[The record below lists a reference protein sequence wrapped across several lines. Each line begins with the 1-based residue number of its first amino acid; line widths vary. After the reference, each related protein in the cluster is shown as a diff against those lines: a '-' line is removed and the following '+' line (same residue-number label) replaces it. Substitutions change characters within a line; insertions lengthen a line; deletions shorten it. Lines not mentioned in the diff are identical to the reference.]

1 MNPVPPP
8 RLFDREVHHLHCV
21 GVGGMGLGPLAIYLA
36 ELGFTVSGEDDALTE
51 TMRPQL
57 ERAGVRLTS
66 LPDDCE
72 LLVYSSAIAQTHP
85 ARLAAA
91 ARKLPGVRRGELLAE
106 AVRGKKLAA
115 VCGSHG
121 KTTTTA
127 MLITALRQADFPA
140 GYVLGG
146 LFNDDR
152 LPPARVG
159 ANDWVVAE
167 IDESDGTIDRFS
179 PEITVVTNLDW
190 DHPDYYRRL
199 ADLEAV
205 FAGLF
210 RRTRGAVLVNEACA
224 LSTRL
229 APATAVTFGRTGQFS
244 AKVAQTD
251 PGHQQ
256 LALGGRFVLA
266 QATVQTRGAFNAA
279 NATAALAAAQRMG
292 VGVTPSALADYPGVR
307 RRQGV
312 LLASRALTVI
322 EDYAHHPAEIRA
334 LLESLRPSDPAGP
347 ADARHAKR
355 LPSERDAGLPVAA
368 VYDRRRSAEESS
380 QGSADSTSSRQAT
393 LPDKTGGHGPPLQNT
408 DSAGAEGL
416 RRHDAAG
423 GRLLVVFQ
431 PHRYSRT
438 AQFKGEFAAAL
449 ASAAAVHLL
458 DVYPAGEAPVA
469 GGTSADIAAELK
481 RRAPALPV
489 HHWPGDAAEFFA
501 ALDRDIRPGDLVVFV
516 GAGDIDQRAREWLVH
531 RAVPTAP
538 GPRWGELAAAWQPR
552 LSRATKLLREEPL
565 APKTTMRVGGAA
577 RLYAEP
583 ADVDDLR
590 TLVRAAHAAGLPLY
604 LLGRGSNLIVPD
616 EGVDGLVIALAHR
629 AWSAFEAR
637 PEGRVWAGAGLRLK
651 NLCGLALQAG
661 LAGFEF
667 LEGIPGSVGGAL
679 RMNAGA
685 MGGWM
690 FDVVEEVQVMTR
702 SGEVQ
707 TLRPPEMGVA
717 YRQCAALRDAIAL
730 GALLRPTAPTAAA
743 EIARLIDTYR
753 SQRHETQPREPSA
766 GCVFKNPPGG
776 SAGRLIDECGLKG
789 ARVGGAEV
797 SPLHANFIVNLGPAT
812 AGDVLEL
819 VRRVRARV
827 RQLKG
832 VDLEPEVLLYGKNWN
847 DVL

>member
-8 RLFDREVHHLHCV
+8 RLFERDVHRLHCV

-57 ERAGVRLTS
+57 ERAGVRLTP
-66 LPDDCE
+66 LPDDCD
-72 LLVYSSAIAQTHP
+72 LLVYSSAIAPTHP
-85 ARLAAA
+85 TRVAAG

-115 VCGSHG
+115 ICGSHG

-127 MLITALRQADFPA
+127 MLITALRQANFPT

-152 LPPARVG
+152 LPPAHVG
-159 ANDWVVAE
+159 DNEWVVAE

-179 PEITVVTNLDW
+179 PELTVVTNLDW
-190 DHPDYYRRL
+190 DHPDFYHRL
-199 ADLEAV
+199 ADLEATFV
-205 FAGLF
+205 ELF
-210 RRTRGAVLVNEACA
+210 RRTRGPVLVCEACA
-224 LSTRL
+224 LSGRL
-229 APATAVTFGRTGQFS
+229 APATAMTFGRTGQFS
-244 AKVAQTD
+244 AVAA
-251 PGHQQ
+251 PAGAGRQQ
-256 LALGGRFVLA
+256 LTLGGRFVLA

-279 NATAALAAAQRMG
+279 NATAALAAAQLMG
-292 VGVTPSALADYPGVR
+292 AEVMPAALAEYSGVR

-312 LLASRALTVI
+312 LHASGALTVI

-334 LLESLRPSDPAGP
+334 LLESLR
-347 ADARHAKR
+347 
-355 LPSERDAGLPVAA
+355 RD
-368 VYDRRRSAEESS
+368 
-380 QGSADSTSSRQAT
+380 
-393 LPDKTGGHGPPLQNT
+393 
-408 DSAGAEGL
+408 
-416 RRHDAAG
+416 AG

-449 ASAAAVHLL
+449 ASADAVHLL
-458 DVYPAGEAPVA
+458 DVYPAGEAPIA
-469 GGTSADIAAELK
+469 GGTSADIAAEL
-481 RRAPALPV
+481 RQRAPALAV
-489 HHWPGDAAEFFA
+489 QHWPGDDESFFT
-501 ALDRDIRPGDLVVFV
+501 ALDRAVRPGDLLAFV
-516 GAGDIDQRAREWLVH
+516 GAGDIDQKAREWLAR
-531 RAVPTAP
+531 RAGPADT
-538 GPRWGELAAAWQPR
+538 GPRWDELAAAWQSQ
-552 LSRATKLLREEPL
+552 LSHATKLLREEPL

-583 ADVDDLR
+583 ADLEDLR
-590 TLVRAAHAAGLPLY
+590 TLVRAAYAAGLPLY

-629 AWSAFEAR
+629 AWATFEAR
-637 PEGRVWAGAGLRLK
+637 AEGRVWAGAGLRLK

-690 FDVVEEVQVMTR
+690 FDLVEEVQVMTHA
-702 SGEVQ
+702 GEVQ
-707 TLRPPEMGVA
+707 TLRPAEMGVA
-717 YRQCAALRDAIAL
+717 YRQCAALREAIAL
-730 GALLRPTAPTAAA
+730 GALLRPAAPAAAA
-743 EIARLIDTYR
+743 EIARRIDTYR
-753 SQRHETQPREPSA
+753 SQRHESQPREPSA
-766 GCVFKNPPGG
+766 GCMFKNPPDG

-797 SPLHANFIVNLGPAT
+797 SPRHANFIVNLGTAT

-819 VRRVRARV
+819 VRQVRTRV

-832 VDLEPEVLLYGKNWN
+832 VDLEPEVLLVGKNWK